1 MESITQLSIMGAI
14 IKLDGWSADRQDG
27 KTICRSSEEQ
37 ELEQIQRMNCQPV
50 AIVRISASEKHDHS
64 HRKLKWV

>member
-1 MESITQLSIMGAI
+1 MADHHMEQWVITQLSIMGAI

-37 ELEQIQRMNCQPV
+37 ELEQIQRMKRQLPTGGDRQDICF
-50 AIVRISASEKHDHS
+50 
-64 HRKLKWV
+64 